1 MPTPNPKDQAW
12 RRAVWVLLALY
23 IGLTVWWVQP
33 RPAPAEDVYEASMS
47 VPSDW
52 IEQARVTSPDGK
64 LDAVIVHANSTEAL
78 QRQGTEGRPSQPI
91 LIENGCGNRTTAC
104 CASGSCRRGP
114 GSRGNVRIPFLPTFS
129 WTGSRSSLSS

>member
-1 MPTPNPKDQAW
+1 MPVSNPNSQGW

-47 VPSDW
+47 VPSEW
-52 IEQARVTSPDGK
+52 VEQARVTSPDGK

-78 QRQGTEGRPSQPI
+78 QMRGTEGHPSQRNLVKNQQHQPY
-91 LIENGCGNRTTAC
+91 NRVLF
-104 CASGSCRRGP
+104 CRLVPKGARNEKERP
-114 GSRGNVRIPFLPTFS
+114 
-129 WTGSRSSLSS
+129 